1 MGRSRNET
9 LIRVLMV
16 LVMIV
21 GLLGMVANVRA
32 QFVTDTNVST
42 YISYGALIANS
53 VPCSNAG
60 ASYYG
65 CAASGA
71 ANPYTRS
78 CTFITACARIT
89 E

>member
-1 MGRSRNET
+1 MGRTRNGGT
-9 LIRVLMV
+9 IRVLMV
-16 LVMIV
+16 LVIV
-21 GLLGMVANVRA
+21 GLVGMVANVSA
-32 QFVTDTNVST
+32 QFVSDTNVST

-60 ASYYG
+60 ASYYC
-65 CAASGA
+65 CAASGP